1 VIVVADSSPLIILA
15 KVDCF
20 EHLHR
25 VFPRLYITPEVQNE
39 VVVSGAGLPGSYEVA
54 NAAWIEVKRLENPP
68 GLLAAQEKYSL
79 GLGELSTILLGKAL
93 LANEVLLDDFKARK
107 LARSEGL
114 FVRGT
119 LGLLEAFYLHG
130 CVTDLRA
137 VFQSLKAHSYIDPR
151 LLDLRLRAFGLP
163 PL

>member
-1 VIVVADSSPLIILA
+1 VIFVADSSPLIILA

-25 VFPRLYITPEVQNE
+25 IFPRLYITREVQEE
-39 VVVSGAGLPGSYEVA
+39 VVVSGAGLPGAGEVA
-54 NAAWIEVKRLENPP
+54 NASWIEVKPLENQSE
-68 GLLAAQEKYSL
+68 LLTAQQKYAL
-79 GLGELSTILLGKAL
+79 GIGELSTILLGKEMRAS
-93 LANEVLLDDFKARK
+93 AVLLDDFNARK

-114 FVRGT
+114 FVRGS
-119 LGLLEAFYLHG
+119 LGLLESFYLRG
-130 CVTDLRA
+130 YVTDLRA

-151 LLDLRLRAFGLP
+151 LLDLRLRAFGFP